1 MSRLTSA
8 HFVGHEQAHI
18 CTFFKVIRRLT
29 SASIFVLTSASI
41 SALYFCAHQC
51 LYLCA
56 KAALRQGL
64 DFVKQGLYECGVD
77 GHDEEGDGH
86 HKATEV
92 EGQPRA
98 SVDEKSSDALLQN
111 TEKNCM
117 SIREHVR
124 QKTEKKAKKKYARHG
139 AVVSGACVP

>member
-1 MSRLTSA
+1 M
-8 HFVGHEQAHI
+8 
-18 CTFFKVIRRLT
+18 
-29 SASIFVLTSASI
+29 LTSASI

-111 TEKNCM
+111 TEKNRM